1 MRIGIEAQ
9 RIFRSHK
16 HGMDVVALEL
26 VKAIQNIDTKN
37 QYYIFIKKD
46 EDNSCLK
53 STPNVKVIETS
64 SYPYIIWEQIILPI
78 YAWYYKIDLLHCT
91 SNTAPF
97 FCPCPIIL
105 TLHDVIFLEK
115 RKGKNTMSSYQKFG
129 NLYRKWLVPAI
140 IRRTAKVI
148 TISHQERENILGL
161 TNLENQKLEVIHNGV
176 SKNFGHKIP
185 ETLAFE
191 MSEKFL
197 LGDEF
202 ALFLGNV
209 EPRKNTPNLLK
220 AFVAYAQNHPDFQLV
235 ITGVNRK
242 FVADQMQPNSSN
254 ILKRQIITPGFVSQ
268 DELTFLYSYAKV
280 FLFPSLREGF
290 GLPILEAMSQGTPVI
305 TSNTSSMPEVAGD
318 AAILIDPNDP
328 RQITAAMEKLIK
340 NHTLRQEL
348 STKGKERIG
357 HFSWENTAKKYL
369 EQYYSILSL
378 KPHEEVILQ
387 SA

>member
-9 RIFRSHK
+9 RIFRPHK

-26 VKAIQNIDTKN
+26 VKAIQNIDTEN

-46 EDNSCLK
+46 EDNGCLK

-91 SNTAPF
+91 SNTAPI

-115 RKGKNTMSSYQKFG
+115 RKVKNTMSWYQKFG

-148 TISHQERENILGL
+148 TISNQESENILNL
-161 TNLENQKLEVIHNGV
+161 TKIENSKLEVIHNGV
-176 SKNFGHKIP
+176 SKNFGQKTP
-185 ETLAFE
+185 EALAFE
-191 MSEKFL
+191 VSEKFL
-197 LGDEF
+197 LSDEF

-220 AFVAYAQNHPDFQLV
+220 AFVAFAKDHPDFQLV

-242 FVADQMQPNSSN
+242 FIAEQMPPNSTN
-254 ILKRQIITPGFVSQ
+254 ILKRQIITPGFVSK

-290 GLPILEAMSQGTPVI
+290 GLPILEAMCQGTPVI
-305 TSNTSSMPEVAGD
+305 TSNVSSMPEVAGD
-318 AAILIDPNDP
+318 AAVLIDPTKPDE
-328 RQITAAMEKLIK
+328 IASAMEKIMK
-340 NHTLRQEL
+340 NADLRMEL
-348 STKGKERIG
+348 KEKGLERVG
-357 HFSWENTAKKYL
+357 HFSWDNTASQYIQNYL
-369 EQYYSILSL
+369 SILGVSQTHDSL
-378 KPHEEVILQ
+378 IHSV
-387 SA
+387 

>member
-9 RIFRSHK
+9 RIFRPHK

-26 VKAIQNIDTKN
+26 VKAIQNIDTEN
-37 QYYIFIKKD
+37 QYFIFIKKD
-46 EDNSCLK
+46 EDSGCLK

-97 FCPCPIIL
+97 FCLCPIIL

-115 RKGKNTMSSYQKFG
+115 RKGKNTMSWYQKFG
-129 NLYRKWLVPAI
+129 NLYRKLLVPAI
-140 IRRTAKVI
+140 IRRTTKVI
-148 TISHQERENILGL
+148 TISHQEKENILSL
-161 TNLENQKLEVIHNGV
+161 TKIENSKLEVIHNGV
-176 SKNFGHKIP
+176 SRNFGQKIP
-185 ETLAFE
+185 EALAFE
-191 MSEKFL
+191 ISEKFL
-197 LGDEF
+197 LSDEF

-220 AFVAYAQNHPDFQLV
+220 AFVAFAQNHPDFQLV

-242 FVADQMQPNSSN
+242 FIADHMPPNTSN

-305 TSNTSSMPEVAGD
+305 TSNTSSMPEVAGE
-318 AAILIDPNDP
+318 AAILIDPNNPD
-328 RQITAAMEKLIK
+328 QITTSMENLM
-340 NHTLRQEL
+340 NNNTLRQDL
-348 STKGKERIG
+348 RLKGLERVG

-369 EQYYSILSL
+369 EQYYSIMSL
-378 KPHEEVILQ
+378 KPHEEVLLQ

>member
-78 YAWYYKIDLLHCT
+78 YAWYYKIDLMHCT

-115 RKGKNTMSSYQKFG
+115 RKGKNTMSWYQKFG

-140 IRRTAKVI
+140 IRRTVKVI

-242 FVADQMQPNSSN
+242 FVAEQMPPNTAH

-318 AAILIDPNDP
+318 AAILIDPDDP
-328 RQITAAMEKLIK
+328 TQITAAMEKLLK
-340 NHTLRQEL
+340 NNTLRQEL
-348 STKGKERIG
+348 RLKGLERIG